1 MISESM
7 SLLEYLCLLFKLKVF
22 VAEDLKDEKYWHR
35 RKKNNVAAK
44 RSRDARRI
52 KENQI
57 AMRAAF
63 LERENDKL
71 REELDKMRND
81 NKELKTRLAK
91 YEPDVSL

>member
-1 MISESM
+1 M
-7 SLLEYLCLLFKLKVF
+7 F
-22 VAEDLKDEKYWHR
+22 VAEDLKDDKYWAR

-71 REELDKMRND
+71 KEELDKMKNE
-81 NKELKTRLAK
+81 NKELKSRLTK
-91 YEPDVSL
+91 YEPDVLL